1 MNSNLITAAAAIGNA
16 QSDIDTLTQNVADR
30 DATVSQL
37 KSKLDN
43 DAQQIASLT
52 ADDQS
57 LAAQLLKA
65 QQQIAARGTFF
76 NLKSKLPAG
85 TKLLANCQGWFNGA
99 DGTKHMA
106 GVCQSDDP
114 RTVRNQVLAAH
125 AVGIDGFVVD
135 WYGPD
140 ANDFARPTDR
150 FTQLLATQAAALGME
165 ISIMID
171 SGTFKWATGDHL
183 SVLNAALAYIRQ
195 RYLFSLPNYTK
206 IAGKP
211 VIWEFGWAN
220 AKMDVAAFA
229 RSNPDLTVLN
239 QTSVVPGCAGSYGWV
254 NGFGSPDAP
263 RQYMESYL
271 AKKDAIQI
279 PCIFDGFDDHNP
291 DPAHITESRWGG
303 PARKI
308 PYGQWQMCIDEI
320 NKAAA
325 VGKVFPAVQIC
336 TWNDHDERTQMES
349 QFLALAGLKLF

>member
-1 MNSNLITAAAAIGNA
+1 MNQQSQTIIDNATA
-16 QSDIDTLTQNVADR
+16 
-30 DATVSQL
+30 
-37 KSKLDN
+37 LDN
-43 DAQQIASLT
+43 TQVQDKATIDSLNSRVQALTGQLAVVT

-65 QQQIAARGTFF
+65 QQQLAAQGTFF

-106 GVCQSDDP
+106 NVCQSDDP

-150 FTQLLATQAAALGME
+150 FTKLLAPACAALGME
-165 ISIMID
+165 FSIMID
-171 SGTFKWATGDHL
+171 SGTFKWATGDHI
-183 SVLNAALAYIRQ
+183 SVLNSALAYIRQ
-195 RYLFSLPNYTK
+195 KYLPMPNYTN

-211 VIWEFGWAN
+211 VIWEFGWSN
-220 AKMDVAAFA
+220 AKMDVSAFA
-229 RSNPDLTVLN
+229 KANPDLTVLS
-239 QTSVVPGCAGSYGWV
+239 QYSVPANCSGSYAWV

-291 DPAHITESRWGG
+291 NDPAHSIWDKTA

-325 VGKVFPAVQIC
+325 TGKVFPAVQIC
-336 TWNDHDERTQMES
+336 TWNDRDERTQMES